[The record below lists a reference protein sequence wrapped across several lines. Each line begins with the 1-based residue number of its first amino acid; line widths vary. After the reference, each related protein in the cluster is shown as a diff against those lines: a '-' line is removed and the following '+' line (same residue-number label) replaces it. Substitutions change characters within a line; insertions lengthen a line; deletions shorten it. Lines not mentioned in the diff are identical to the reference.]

1 MSDTTPAPVHDEVT
15 SVDDGLDD
23 ATGAYEHAA
32 ESESES
38 ESERDESTFA
48 LFEGDE
54 GRLDEPQRRALVALL
69 RHPYV
74 SARTHSDEW
83 RAVLDAEHQLRSR
96 LNDLFLELHVDRDR
110 EVAFKRQ
117 ARSESTRRG
126 FPTLLRDA
134 PYTREETIVLVYL
147 RMRLRADARPGP
159 DQVVV
164 DRAEILGHVS
174 GFRPATA
181 TDRTRDEARV
191 AKAIERLVTARVLLK
206 TTDPD
211 RFRIASVIEVLLPL
225 ERLVELDRWLTS
237 TALRNATTDGGAATD
252 GGDPGLPASEDDTD
266 VETDTDAEPDTGTDP
281 DDTEED
287 RA

>member
-1 MSDTTPAPVHDEVT
+1 VSDTTPAPVHDGVT
-15 SVDDGLDD
+15 PVDDGLDD
-23 ATGAYEHAA
+23 ATGESSYEP
-32 ESESES
+32 EG
-38 ESERDESTFA
+38 ERDESTFA

-74 SARTHSDEW
+74 SARTQADEW

-206 TTDPD
+206 TSDPD
-211 RFRIASVIEVLLPL
+211 RFRIASVVEVLLPL

-237 TALRNATTDGGAATD
+237 TARQNATTGGGAAPD
-252 GGDPGLPASEDDTD
+252 RGDPGLPAD
-266 VETDTDAEPDTGTDP
+266 ETETDAETDP
-281 DDTEED
+281 DADDTEED

>member
-1 MSDTTPAPVHDEVT
+1 VTDTTPAPVDDEVAFE
-15 SVDDGLDD
+15 D
-23 ATGAYEHAA
+23 ASGVFADELA
-32 ESESES
+32 
-38 ESERDESTFA
+38 ERDESTFA

-74 SARTHSDEW
+74 SARTHVDEW

-164 DRAEILGHVS
+164 DRSEILGHVS

-211 RFRIASVIEVLLPL
+211 RFRVASVVEVLLPL
-225 ERLVELDRWLTS
+225 ERLVELDTWLR
-237 TALRNATTDGGAATD
+237 TAATGGGEPTDGAGTS
-252 GGDPGLPASEDDTD
+252 LPAGPTGADATGDTD
-266 VETDTDAEPDTGTDP
+266 SETDAGTDA
-281 DDTEED
+281 DDDEED

>member
-1 MSDTTPAPVHDEVT
+1 MSDTTPAPVDDEVAFPDASGVPDAAPHDE
-15 SVDDGLDD
+15 LD
-23 ATGAYEHAA
+23 
-32 ESESES
+32 
-38 ESERDESTFA
+38 ERDESTFA

-74 SARTHSDEW
+74 SARTHTDEW

-134 PYTREETIVLVYL
+134 PYTREETIILVYL

-164 DRAEILGHVS
+164 DRSEILGHVS

-191 AKAIERLVTARVLLK
+191 AKAVERLVTARVLLK

-211 RFRIASVIEVLLPL
+211 RFRVASVVEVLLPL
-225 ERLVELDRWLTS
+225 ERLVELDTW
-237 TALRNATTDGGAATD
+237 LRNATSGGGEPTDGAGT
-252 GGDPGLPASEDDTD
+252 GLPADAGDP
-266 VETDTDAEPDTGTDP
+266 ETDADAEA
-281 DDTEED
+281 DDNEED

>member
-1 MSDTTPAPVHDEVT
+1 MTDTTPAPVDDEVAFEDA
-15 SVDDGLDD
+15 SGVFVDEL
-23 ATGAYEHAA
+23 A
-32 ESESES
+32 
-38 ESERDESTFA
+38 ERDESTFA

-74 SARTHSDEW
+74 SARTHVDEW

-164 DRAEILGHVS
+164 DRSEILGHVS

-211 RFRIASVIEVLLPL
+211 RFRVASVVEVLLPL
-225 ERLVELDRWLTS
+225 ERLVELDTWLR
-237 TALRNATTDGGAATD
+237 TAATGSGEPTDGAGTS
-252 GGDPGLPASEDDTD
+252 LPAGPTGADVTGDGD
-266 VETDTDAEPDTGTDP
+266 VETDAGTDA
-281 DDTEED
+281 DDNEED

>member
-1 MSDTTPAPVHDEVT
+1 VSDTTPAPVHDEVA
-15 SVDDGLDD
+15 SVDDGPVDVFGGPDD
-23 ATGAYEHAA
+23 VFSGPEDASGEP
-32 ESESES
+32 
-38 ESERDESTFA
+38 ERDESTFA

-74 SARTHSDEW
+74 SARTHADEW

-191 AKAIERLVTARVLLK
+191 AKAVERLVTARVLLK
-206 TTDPD
+206 TSDPD

-237 TALRNATTDGGAATD
+237 TTALRNATTDGGAATD
-252 GGDPGLPASEDDTD
+252 GGDPSLLADLTD
-266 VETDTDAEPDTGTDP
+266 PDAETDPETDA

>member
-1 MSDTTPAPVHDEVT
+1 MSDTTPAPVHDEAT
-15 SVDDGLDD
+15 SVDDGLDDGLDD

-32 ESESES
+32 ES

-74 SARTHSDEW
+74 SARTHTDEW

-126 FPTLLRDA
+126 FPTLLRDL

-164 DRAEILGHVS
+164 DR
-174 GFRPATA
+174 FRNGDPSNDAPVA
-181 TDRTRDEARV
+181 HDSLAREANYQGGD
-191 AKAIERLVTARVLLK
+191 LQGVL
-206 TTDPD
+206 D
-211 RFRIASVIEVLLPL
+211 
-225 ERLVELDRWLTS
+225 
-237 TALRNATTDGGAATD
+237 ALRAGYFDSLGVNVLWLSPVVDNPPVAEREFPD
-252 GGDPGLPASEDDTD
+252 EF
-266 VETDTDAEPDTGTDP
+266 DA
-281 DDTEED
+281 
-287 RA
+287 

>member
-15 SVDDGLDD
+15 SVDDGPVDVFGGPED
-23 ATGAYEHAA
+23 ASGEP
-32 ESESES
+32 
-38 ESERDESTFA
+38 ERDESTFA

-74 SARTHSDEW
+74 SARTHADEW

-206 TTDPD
+206 TSDPD

-237 TALRNATTDGGAATD
+237 TTALRNATTDGGAATD
-252 GGDPGLPASEDDTD
+252 GGEPGLPVD
-266 VETDTDAEPDTGTDP
+266 VTEPDETEPDTETDA

>member
-23 ATGAYEHAA
+23 APGAYEHAA
-32 ESESES
+32 

-74 SARTHSDEW
+74 SARTHTDEW

-252 GGDPGLPASEDDTD
+252 GGDPGLPAGENDAD
-266 VETDTDAEPDTGTDP
+266 VETDTDAEPDPETDADA

>member
-1 MSDTTPAPVHDEVT
+1 MSDTTPVPVHDEVAFEDAFGASGVSSGGHGEAT
-15 SVDDGLDD
+15 VD
-23 ATGAYEHAA
+23 EPV
-32 ESESES
+32 
-38 ESERDESTFA
+38 RDESTFA

-74 SARTHSDEW
+74 SARTHVDEW

-147 RMRLRADARPGP
+147 RMRLRADGRPGP

-164 DRAEILGHVS
+164 DRSEILGHVS

-206 TTDPD
+206 TSDPD
-211 RFRIASVIEVLLPL
+211 RFRVASVVEVLLPL
-225 ERLVELDRWLTS
+225 ERLVELDTWLR
-237 TALRNATTDGGAATD
+237 TAATGGGGEPTDGDGA
-252 GGDPGLPASEDDTD
+252 GLPATSDAEDGDDT
-266 VETDTDAEPDTGTDP
+266 EPGTAG

>member
-1 MSDTTPAPVHDEVT
+1 MTDTTPAPVDETDRYDPRDAVDQDDLDQPHD
-15 SVDDGLDD
+15 LDQ
-23 ATGAYEHAA
+23 
-32 ESESES
+32 
-38 ESERDESTFA
+38 RDESTFA

-54 GRLDEPQRRALVALL
+54 GRLDDLQRRAFVALL
-69 RHPYV
+69 KHPYV
-74 SARTHSDEW
+74 GARTHPEEW

-164 DRAEILGHVS
+164 DRAEVLGHVA

-191 AKAIERLVTARVLLK
+191 AKAVERFVTARILLK
-206 TTDPD
+206 TSDPD
-211 RFRIASVIEVLLPL
+211 RFRIASVVEVLLPL
-225 ERLVELDRWLTS
+225 ERLHDLDTWLTN
-237 TALRNATTDGGAATD
+237 TALRNATASGGEPTDGV
-252 GGDPGLPASEDDTD
+252 DPGLPA
-266 VETDTDAEPDTGTDP
+266 DP
-281 DDTEED
+281 DDTEPTDTDEED

>member
-1 MSDTTPAPVHDEVT
+1 VTDTTPAPVDET
-15 SVDDGLDD
+15 DEYDARDAVDPDGLDQPD
-23 ATGAYEHAA
+23 DLDQ
-32 ESESES
+32 
-38 ESERDESTFA
+38 RDESTFA

-54 GRLDEPQRRALVALL
+54 GRLDDAQRRAFVALL
-69 RHPYV
+69 KHPYV
-74 SARTHSDEW
+74 GARTSPEEW

-164 DRAEILGHVS
+164 DRAEVLGHVA

-191 AKAIERLVTARVLLK
+191 AKAVERLVTARILLK
-206 TTDPD
+206 TSDPD
-211 RFRIASVIEVLLPL
+211 RFRIASVVEVLLPL
-225 ERLVELDRWLTS
+225 ERLHELDTWLAS
-237 TALRNATTDGGAATD
+237 TAARTT
-252 GGDPGLPASEDDTD
+252 
-266 VETDTDAEPDTGTDP
+266 TDTDPEPTDTD
-281 DDTEED
+281 EED